1 MNKDLH
7 NNIGIC
13 IMREA
18 ADWTADA
25 TTNLVDTTGYEG
37 CEIIVTVGAL
47 TNVDGSN
54 YLEISLEECD
64 TTTGTSFTTVAAGDL
79 LGAFTKID
87 SASEDSVV
95 QRVGYIGNKRYLR
108 INLNETG
115 TISAGIIGVYAI
127 LGQPR
132 HAPAS
137 DVTAV
142 SAT

>member
-7 NNIGIC
+7 NGIAFC

-25 TTNLVDTTGYEG
+25 TTNLVDLKGFEG
-37 CEIIVTVGAL
+37 CEIMVAVGAL
-47 TNVDGSN
+47 TGVDGSN
-54 YLEISLEECD
+54 YLDITLEECD
-64 TTTGTSFTTVAAGDL
+64 TTVGTSFTTVASTDMIGS
-79 LGAFTKID
+79 FTRID
-87 SASEDSVV
+87 STSEDSVV
-95 QRVGYIGNKRYLR
+95 QNVGYIGNKRYLR

-127 LGQPR
+127 LGNAR
-132 HAPAS
+132 HQVAS
-137 DVTAV
+137 DVTPA